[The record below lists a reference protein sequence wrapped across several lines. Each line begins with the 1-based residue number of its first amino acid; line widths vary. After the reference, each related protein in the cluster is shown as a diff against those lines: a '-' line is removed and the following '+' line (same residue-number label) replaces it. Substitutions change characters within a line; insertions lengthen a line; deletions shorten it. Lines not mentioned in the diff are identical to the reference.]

1 LDVDVAT
8 IDFGKTNDV
17 KVFPN
22 PTDGNI
28 AIQLNFDIQGAAQLR
43 LTDLTGKTVLESR
56 AFDQVTEL
64 NLNHLAKGVYL
75 LQVIHGGNVYSGK
88 VVLQ

>member
-1 LDVDVAT
+1 
-8 IDFGKTNDV
+8 
-17 KVFPN
+17 
-22 PTDGNI
+22 
-28 AIQLNFDIQGAAQLR
+28 
-43 LTDLTGKTVLESR
+43 
-56 AFDQVTEL
+56 VTEL